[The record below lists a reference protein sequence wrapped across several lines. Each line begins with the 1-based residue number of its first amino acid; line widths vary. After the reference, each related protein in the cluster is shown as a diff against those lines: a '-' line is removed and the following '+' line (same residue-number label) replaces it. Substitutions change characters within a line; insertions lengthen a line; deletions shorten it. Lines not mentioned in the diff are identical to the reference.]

1 MATKSERRGSPTL
14 FRHPDFMRLW
24 AGQTISQ
31 FGAQITLL
39 ALPLTAVLY
48 LHATPVQMG
57 ILGALAMAPFLLVGL
72 FLGVYVDRGR
82 RRPLLIGADAGR
94 ALLLLIVPAL
104 YALHRLS
111 IGVLY
116 GEEFLL
122 GSLTVLFDV
131 AYQSYLPSLVNSEA
145 LVEGNSKLEVSRA
158 VAQIGGPGVAGL
170 LVQWI
175 TAPLAIAVNA
185 ISYVGSV
192 VSLLLIKAPEPPPSP
207 QRTVGVWRQIKEGLD
222 TVFKSPYL
230 RSIAGCTATA
240 NLFNSMAQ
248 AVYVLYA
255 VHRIGITPGLLG
267 VIYGLGSAGALAGAV
282 MADRL
287 ARRFGV
293 GRLIV
298 LTALVAAAGELL
310 VPLARPPVPVGL
322 PILVAAALIISV
334 GGTMYNIT
342 QVSLRQAITPGRILG
357 RMNASMRFVVWGVMP
372 IGSLIGGV
380 LGSHLGLR
388 PTLVVAAIGG
398 LGAPLWVRFSPVHS
412 LMSQPTPVDAA
423 PL

>member
-1 MATKSERRGSPTL
+1 MTTRPRRVGRPTL
-14 FRHPDFMRLW
+14 LHHPDFLRLW
-24 AGQTISQ
+24 AGQSISQ
-31 FGAQITLL
+31 FGSQITLL

-48 LHATPVQMG
+48 LHATAAEMG
-57 ILGALAMAPFLLVGL
+57 ILGAMAMAPFLLVGL

-82 RRPLLIGADAGR
+82 RRPLLVGADAGR
-94 ALLLLIVPAL
+94 ALLLLVVPAL

-131 AYQSYLPSLVNSEA
+131 AYQSYLPALVSADA

-158 VAQIGGPGVAGL
+158 VAQIGGPGMAGL
-170 LVQWI
+170 LVQWV
-175 TAPLAIAVNA
+175 TAPLAVAVNA
-185 ISYVGSV
+185 VTYVGSV
-192 VSLLLIKAPEPPPSP
+192 ASLLLIRTPEPAPA
-207 QRTVGVWRQIKEGLD
+207 RRREGGIGRQIKEGLD
-222 TVFKSPYL
+222 TVFKNAYL

-240 NLFNSMAQ
+240 NLFNSMGQ

-255 VHRIGITPGLLG
+255 VHRIGVTPGLLG

-282 MADRL
+282 LADRL
-287 ARRFGV
+287 ARRLGV

-298 LTALVAAAGELL
+298 LASLASAAGELL
-310 VPLARPPVPVGL
+310 VPLARPPIPVGL
-322 PILVAAALIISV
+322 PILVAASLTISV
-334 GGTMYNIT
+334 GGTVYNIT

-372 IGSLIGGV
+372 IGSLIGGA
-380 LGSHLGLR
+380 LGSHVGLR
-388 PTLVVAAIGG
+388 PTLVVAAVGG
-398 LGAPLWVRFSPVHS
+398 LGAPLWVRFSPIRALVQ
-412 LMSQPTPVDAA
+412 QPGPVDPAR
-423 PL
+423 P